1 MKKIKYW
8 ILAMLLV
15 PFGAQA
21 VTVDVWMDPQNSGPY
36 TIGDNFSV
44 DIWASW
50 DVALVGGAVK
60 LEFDNSIIN
69 AVSSTMNIS
78 SSLVSSNGVIGTGV
92 VNTIG
97 FLTYM
102 GSFAPGTYNVATVAF
117 EAVGGGVSPLVVSDA
132 ANPVYGWEA
141 DLGNFN
147 FESFVPTF
155 TTQGSNPVGSAT
167 VVPLPAAAWFM
178 MSGLGFLAFRRKR
191 AA

>member
-8 ILAMLLV
+8 VLAMLLV
-15 PFGAQA
+15 PFSVQA

-36 TIGDNFSV
+36 VIGDNFSV

-50 DVALVGGAVK
+50 DVGLVGGAVK

-78 SSLVSSNGVIGTGV
+78 TSMVSNNGVIGVGV
-92 VNTIG
+92 VDSIG
-97 FLTYM
+97 FLTYL
-102 GSFAPGTYNVATVAF
+102 GNFAPGTYNLATVVF

-132 ANPVYGWEA
+132 AIPVYAWEA
-141 DLGNFN
+141 DLGNFQ
-147 FESFVPTF
+147 FEGFSPTF
-155 TTQGSNPVGSAT
+155 TTPGSNPVGSAT

-191 AA
+191 ST